1 MDKLIVEAEKFTTS
15 LLNEKLDTSF
25 LYHNLTHTQRVVEK
39 AKELAEQSGL
49 NDSEKNILI
58 LATWLHD
65 TGYTKNIKSL
75 NRLIQMAILNFQKP
89 DKIVLQKTTEFEAQF
104 EFRPLE
110 PGFGLTIGNALRR
123 VLLSSLEGYAIV
135 GIKVEGAEHEFATLK
150 GITEDVTEIIL
161 NLKQVRFKK
170 IVDNDVA
177 SEKITLSIKNKT
189 EFTAGMIGEATH
201 AFEVMNPELLICVM
215 DSTAKLDIEITISKG
230 RGYVPAEDNK
240 VKDSV
245 FGLIPIDSIHTPIKN
260 VKYHIENTRVE
271 QRTDFEKLIM
281 DVNTDGTIHPE
292 EAVKQASRILIQ
304 HLMIITDENITFDN
318 KEEKKEDMVD
328 EQTLQL
334 RKILKTPL
342 EDLDLSV
349 RAFNCLK
356 AAKINS
362 LSELVQYEQED
373 LMKFRNFG
381 QKSLSE
387 IEQVLIERGLGFGMD
402 LSKLGLD
409 KEDY

>member
-1 MDKLIVEAEKFTTS
+1 
-15 LLNEKLDTSF
+15 
-25 LYHNLTHTQRVVEK
+25 
-39 AKELAEQSGL
+39 
-49 NDSEKNILI
+49 
-58 LATWLHD
+58 
-65 TGYTKNIKSL
+65 
-75 NRLIQMAILNFQKP
+75 MAILNFQKP
-89 DKIVLQKTTEFEAQF
+89 DKIILQKATDFEAQF

-110 PGFGLTIGNALRR
+110 PGYGVTIGNALRR
-123 VLLSSLEGYAIV
+123 VLLNSLEGYAIV
-135 GIKVEGAEHEFATLK
+135 GVKIEGVEHEFATMK
-150 GITEDVTEIIL
+150 GISEDVVEIFL

-170 IVDNDVA
+170 SVDHEVA
-177 SEKITLSIKNKT
+177 NEKIILSIKNKT

-201 AFEVMNPELLICVM
+201 SFQIMNPDLLICTL
-215 DSTAKLDIEITISKG
+215 DSSARMEVELTIGKG

-240 VKDSV
+240 PKDAPL
-245 FGLIPIDSIHTPIKN
+245 GYIPIDAIFTPIKN
-260 VKYHIENTRVE
+260 VKYTIENTRVE

-281 DVNTDGTIHPE
+281 EVSTDGTIHPE

-318 KEEKKEDMVD
+318 KEEKKEDLVD

-334 RKILKTPL
+334 RKVLKTPL

-381 QKSLSE
+381 QKSLAE
-387 IEQVLIERGLGFGMD
+387 IEQVLTERGLHFGMD
-402 LSKLGLD
+402 LVKLGIDLS
-409 KEDY
+409 EF

>member
-1 MDKLIVEAEKFTTS
+1 
-15 LLNEKLDTSF
+15 
-25 LYHNLTHTQRVVEK
+25 
-39 AKELAEQSGL
+39 
-49 NDSEKNILI
+49 
-58 LATWLHD
+58 
-65 TGYTKNIKSL
+65 
-75 NRLIQMAILNFQKP
+75 MAILNFQKP
-89 DKIVLQKTTEFEAQF
+89 DKIILQKANEFEAQF

-110 PGFGLTIGNALRR
+110 PGYGVTIGNALRR
-123 VLLSSLEGYAIV
+123 VLLSSLEGYTIS
-135 GIKVEGAEHEFATLK
+135 GIFIEGADHEFATIK
-150 GITEDVTEIIL
+150 GVVEDVTEMIL

-170 IVDNDVA
+170 MVDHDVNN
-177 SEKITLSIKNKT
+177 EKITLSIKGRS
-189 EFTAGMIGEATH
+189 EFTAGMIGEATNSF
-201 AFEVMNPELLICVM
+201 AIMNPNLLICTM
-215 DSTAKLDIEITISKG
+215 DSTAKLNIELTVTKG
-230 RGYVPAEDNK
+230 RGYVPADENK
-240 VKDSV
+240 VKDAP
-245 FGLIPIDSIHTPIKN
+245 FGFIPIDSIYTPIKN
-260 VKYHIENTRVE
+260 VKYAIENTRVE
-271 QRTDFEKLIM
+271 QRTDYEKRVM
-281 DVNTDGTIHPE
+281 DVTTDGTIHPE

-318 KEEKKEDMVD
+318 KEEKKEDLVD

-381 QKSLSE
+381 QKSLAE
-387 IEQVLIERGLGFGMD
+387 IEQVLHERGLQFGMD

-409 KEDY
+409 KDEF

>member
-1 MDKLIVEAEKFTTS
+1 
-15 LLNEKLDTSF
+15 
-25 LYHNLTHTQRVVEK
+25 
-39 AKELAEQSGL
+39 
-49 NDSEKNILI
+49 
-58 LATWLHD
+58 
-65 TGYTKNIKSL
+65 
-75 NRLIQMAILNFQKP
+75 MAILNFQKP
-89 DKIVLQKTTEFEAQF
+89 DKIVLQKSNEFEAQF

-110 PGFGLTIGNALRR
+110 PGFGVTIGNALRR

-135 GIKVEGAEHEFATLK
+135 GIKIEGADHEFATIK

-170 IVDNDVA
+170 TMEHEVTN
-177 SEKITLSIKNKT
+177 EKIMLSIKGKT
-189 EFTAGMIGEATH
+189 EFTAAMIGEGAQS
-201 AFEVMNPELLICVM
+201 FQIMNPELVICTM
-215 DSTAKLDIEITISKG
+215 DSTSRLDIEITIGKG
-230 RGYVPAEDNK
+230 RGYVPSEDNR
-240 VKDSV
+240 VKEAPL
-245 FGLIPIDSIHTPIKN
+245 GYIAIDSIFTPIKN
-260 VKYHIENTRVE
+260 VKYAIENTRVE
-271 QRTDFEKLIM
+271 QRTDYEKLVM
-281 DVNTDGTIHPE
+281 DVLTDGTIHPE

-318 KEEKKEDMVD
+318 KEEKKEDLVD

-387 IEQVLIERGLGFGMD
+387 IEQVLSERGLSFGMD
-402 LSKLGLD
+402 LSKLKLD
-409 KEDY
+409 DE

>member
-1 MDKLIVEAEKFTTS
+1 
-15 LLNEKLDTSF
+15 
-25 LYHNLTHTQRVVEK
+25 
-39 AKELAEQSGL
+39 
-49 NDSEKNILI
+49 
-58 LATWLHD
+58 
-65 TGYTKNIKSL
+65 
-75 NRLIQMAILNFQKP
+75 MAILNFQKP
-89 DKIVLQKTTEFEAQF
+89 DKIVLQKATDFEAQF

-110 PGFGLTIGNALRR
+110 PGYGATIGNALRR

-135 GIKVEGAEHEFATLK
+135 GIRIEGAEHEFATIK

-170 IVDNDVA
+170 TVEGEVA
-177 SEKITLSIKNKT
+177 SEKVMLTIKGKT
-189 EFTAGMIGEATH
+189 EFNAAYIGEGTQN
-201 AFEVMNPELLICVM
+201 FQVMNPELLICTL
-215 DSTAKLDIEITISKG
+215 DPTAKLDIELTIGKG

-240 VKDSV
+240 VKDAP
-245 FGLIPIDSIHTPIKN
+245 FGYIPVDSIFTPIKN
-260 VKYHIENTRVE
+260 VKYAVENTRVE
-271 QRTDFEKLIM
+271 QRTDFEKLVM
-281 DVNTDGTIHPE
+281 DVTTDGTIHPE

-318 KEEKKEDMVD
+318 KEEKKEDLVD

-387 IEQVLIERGLGFGMD
+387 IEQVLGERGLHFGMD
-402 LSKLGLD
+402 LSKLKLD
-409 KEDY
+409 DE

>member
-1 MDKLIVEAEKFTTS
+1 
-15 LLNEKLDTSF
+15 
-25 LYHNLTHTQRVVEK
+25 
-39 AKELAEQSGL
+39 
-49 NDSEKNILI
+49 
-58 LATWLHD
+58 
-65 TGYTKNIKSL
+65 
-75 NRLIQMAILNFQKP
+75 MAILAFQKP
-89 DKIVLQKTTEFEAQF
+89 DKVIMISSDDKHGLF

-110 PGFGLTIGNALRR
+110 PGYGITVGNALRR
-123 VLLSSLEGYAIV
+123 ILLSSLEGFAITSV
-135 GIKVEGAEHEFATLK
+135 KISGVDHEFSTIK
-150 GITEDVTEIIL
+150 GVVEDVTEMIL
-161 NLKQVRFKK
+161 NLKQVRFRKN
-170 IVDNDVA
+170 VDHEVA
-177 SEKITLSIKNKT
+177 NEKVTLHVKGKT
-189 EFTAGMIGEATH
+189 EFTAGMIQEGTQS
-201 AFEVMNPELLICVM
+201 FQVMNPELLICTM
-215 DSTAKLDIEITISKG
+215 DSSSKLDIEITIGKG

-240 VKDSV
+240 VKDAPLG
-245 FGLIPIDSIHTPIKN
+245 FIPIDSIYTPIKN
-260 VKYHIENTRVE
+260 VKYTIENTRVE
-271 QRTDFEKLIM
+271 QRTDYEKLIM
-281 DVNTDGTIHPE
+281 EVATDGTIHPE

-318 KEEKKEDMVD
+318 KEEKKEDLVD

-381 QKSLSE
+381 QKSLAE
-387 IEQVLIERGLGFGMD
+387 IEQVLGERGLHFGMD

-409 KEDY
+409 KEDL

>member
-1 MDKLIVEAEKFTTS
+1 
-15 LLNEKLDTSF
+15 
-25 LYHNLTHTQRVVEK
+25 
-39 AKELAEQSGL
+39 
-49 NDSEKNILI
+49 
-58 LATWLHD
+58 
-65 TGYTKNIKSL
+65 
-75 NRLIQMAILNFQKP
+75 MAILNFQKP
-89 DKIVLQKTTEFEAQF
+89 DKIILQKATDFEAQF

-110 PGFGLTIGNALRR
+110 PGYGVTIGNALRR
-123 VLLSSLEGYAIV
+123 VLLSSLEGYAIIGV
-135 GIKVEGAEHEFATLK
+135 KIEGADHEFATLK
-150 GITEDVTEIIL
+150 GVTEDVVEIIL

-170 IVDNDVA
+170 KVEHEVA
-177 SEKITLSIKNKT
+177 QEKITLSLKNRT
-189 EFTAGMIGEATH
+189 EFTAGTLGESTPS
-201 AFEVMNPELLICVM
+201 FEVMNPGLLICTL
-215 DSTAKLDIEITISKG
+215 DSSAKLDIEITIGKG

-240 VKDSV
+240 PKDAP
-245 FGLIPIDSIHTPIKN
+245 FGYIPTDAIFTPIKN
-260 VKYHIENTRVE
+260 VKYTIENTRVE

-281 DVNTDGTIHPE
+281 EVSTDGTIHPE

-318 KEEKKEDMVD
+318 KEEKKEDLVD

-362 LSELVQYEQED
+362 LSELVTYEQED

-381 QKSLSE
+381 QKSLAE
-387 IEQVLIERGLGFGMD
+387 IEQVLGERGLHFGMD
-402 LSKLGLD
+402 LGKLKVD
-409 KEDY
+409 DE